1 MPGLTIRVVEN
12 TTEIF
17 TGVTGADGSVSLTM
31 NQTKVYTITAT
42 NSQGKVVNTLTLW
55 PQYSEYAIIVRSD
68 AAEEPPIATAQ
79 LNIFWKTDLVSINA
93 STSQVNLS
101 MRNANENQSVTFTAT
116 LKNNTTALNYTTGTI
131 EAGTIKTVDFLVPN
145 ANETYL
151 LEVTY
156 TDENGNSRTV
166 TTTIKTNLNET
177 KLKYEIP
184 GFTKQ
189 WHYDALCVFIVLV
202 TSFLFSQQTKHI
214 GGIIIPLEA
223 AGLYLIGW
231 LRYSGLAICLLV
243 AVVIMALILFV
254 ERMDR
259 E

>member
-1 MPGLTIRVVEN
+1 MAISQNRSDGWHHRGRIDI
-12 TTEIF
+12 EI
-17 TGVTGADGSVSLTM
+17 
-31 NQTKVYTITAT
+31 
-42 NSQGKVVNTLTLW
+42 
-55 PQYSEYAIIVRSD
+55 EIIVIGIIRNGDELESSNRSN
-68 AAEEPPIATAQ
+68 ATEEPPIATAQ
-79 LNIFWKTDLVSINA
+79 LNVFWKTDVVSINA

-101 MRNANENQSVTFTAT
+101 IKNANENQTVTFTAT
-116 LKNNTTALNYTTGTI
+116 LKNNTTTLNYTTGSV
-131 EAGTIKTVDFLVPN
+131 EAGAVNTVNFTVPN

-166 TTTIKTNLNET
+166 TTTIQTNLNET

-202 TSFLFSQQTKHI
+202 TAFLFSQQTKHI

-243 AVVIMALILFV
+243 AAVIMALVLFV